1 MYILPSVIVES
12 FVYKTYIKT
21 INQYLD
27 VDNEIK
33 HAEIYI
39 KKYEKQNNIVL
50 LEIKDIQFNSSLIKK
65 LCKVDI
71 KNKHIKLKDFKKIFS
86 ESTLFEKEDKQ
97 ILLNIVIM
105 FVHYVIEK
113 LNNLFY
119 ENLNSRLEEDH
130 AKLLNEKLLLETD
143 NAKLTDKHS
152 RLDELH
158 AKLTDKHSR
167 LEELHAK
174 LLNEKLLLETDN
186 AKLINEHSKLE
197 ESFAKLINEKLLLET
212 HNAKLV
218 NEHSRLDEIEGLNE
232 NNSESSN
239 NSDDDNPG
247 IAISTEDNIND
258 DTPSTKKNIKNKNNK
273 NSNLKDKKISSK
285 KKDIIKYNNMT
296 TYYLLRTLAHVSYDD
311 DGSYAYSWK
320 LTDKLSKDSIRK
332 DGMTFSNFKDYS
344 KYYKN
349 CGEMLEHNYLWDRD
363 ITMTK
368 KQSNTFEQMLGLF
381 NNLMSDEKI
390 TKMLEILLKE

>member
-1 MYILPSVIVES
+1 LINEHSKLEGS
-12 FVYKTYIKT
+12 F
-21 INQYLD
+21 
-27 VDNEIK
+27 
-33 HAEIYI
+33 
-39 KKYEKQNNIVL
+39 
-50 LEIKDIQFNSSLIKK
+50 
-65 LCKVDI
+65 
-71 KNKHIKLKDFKKIFS
+71 
-86 ESTLFEKEDKQ
+86 
-97 ILLNIVIM
+97 
-105 FVHYVIEK
+105 
-113 LNNLFY
+113 
-119 ENLNSRLEEDH
+119 

-143 NAKLTDKHS
+143 NAKLTNEKLLLETDN
-152 RLDELH
+152 
-158 AKLTDKHSR
+158 AKLTNEKLL
-167 LEELHAK
+167 LETDNAK
-174 LLNEKLLLETDN
+174 LINEKLLLETDN

-197 ESFAKLINEKLLLET
+197 GSFAKLLNEKLLLET
-212 HNAKLV
+212 DNAKLI
-218 NEHSRLDEIEGLNE
+218 NDHSRLDEIEGSNE

-239 NSDDDNPG
+239 NSEDDNPG
-247 IAISTEDNIND
+247 IAINTEDNIND
-258 DTPSTKKNIKNKNNK
+258 DTPSTKKNLKNKNNK
-273 NSNLKDKKISSK
+273 NSSLKDKKISSK

-311 DGSYAYSWK
+311 EGSYAYSWK

-381 NNLMSDEKI
+381 NKLMSDEKI